1 MTRHPVFGLSLPE
14 KGWVPALR
22 YALRRDRVLKLAA
35 GLPSAGAGRALEVG
49 CGAGALLPDLA
60 ALGFTCDALESSD
73 SAFDMATFA
82 NRDLPQVRIHRVPE
96 PGWEQ
101 RFDLLLAFEV
111 LEHIEDDAGTLA
123 QWRGWLRPGGR
134 MLMSVPARMAR
145 WSQSDVWAGHFRR
158 YERQG
163 LLDLI
168 RRSGF
173 EIEHHECYGFPVSN
187 VTESVRGWVHG
198 RDLRRTVRDG
208 HPDLAA
214 NTARSGTQRGI
225 ESRLYPLQA
234 SWPGTQLFRAAC
246 WVQERV
252 LDREMGTGYLVLAK
266 RIDPIL
272 SPPGPLSRAARE
284 GENRS
289 G

>member
-1 MTRHPVFGLSLPE
+1 MKRHPVFGLSIPE

-22 YALRRDRVLKLAA
+22 YALRRDRVLKLVAE
-35 GLPSAGAGRALEVG
+35 LPPASTGERLALEVG

-73 SAFDMATFA
+73 GAFDMAAFA
-82 NRDLPQVRIHRVPE
+82 NRDLDQVRIHRAPE
-96 PGWEQ
+96 PGGPGWNG

-168 RRSGF
+168 RRTGF

-187 VTESVRGWVHG
+187 ATESVRGWVHG
-198 RDLRRTVRDG
+198 RDLKRTARKDAG
-208 HPDLAA
+208 GKPDLAA

-234 SWPGTQLFRAAC
+234 SWLGTQAFRAAC
-246 WVQERV
+246 WVQERF
-252 LDREMGTGYLVLAK
+252 LDREMGTGYLVLA
-266 RIDPIL
+266 RRGG
-272 SPPGPLSRAARE
+272 SAERPGE
-284 GENRS
+284 
-289 G
+289 